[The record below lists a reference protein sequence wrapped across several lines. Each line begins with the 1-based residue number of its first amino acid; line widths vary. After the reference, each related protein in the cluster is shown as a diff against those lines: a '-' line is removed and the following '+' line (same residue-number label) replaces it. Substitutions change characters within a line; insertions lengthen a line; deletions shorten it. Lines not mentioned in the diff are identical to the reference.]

1 MEFSGR
7 LSAFPLDSLLQWATI
22 ERPTGA
28 LVIRRAWGEKWVQL
42 DRGGVV
48 GCASNDPRDFYGPW
62 LLCAGLVNE
71 TELLEALMRGEEEG
85 VRLGTA
91 LVRMGLM
98 GGETVQRTL
107 RAHIRDQVCD
117 LFLWRHGVFYFEDR
131 ELDDS
136 DLSPQPLD
144 GMALALEGSRR
155 RDELERMR
163 RVFVHDNIRVRP
175 VEDGDSPESPL
186 ARRILRFVGEE
197 IQVAELY
204 RRVQGPYFP
213 FLSAVFDL
221 TVDDRLQIV
230 DVGEAEQ
237 EEGHESQEIALSDLL
252 VERAAER
259 ERTLA
264 RERSWIRLQLLGGLY
279 PEWADTA
286 PDVANVDEAEQELVR
301 RIDGRTALRD
311 VFSDDPEIYDAQFEY
326 FQEALR
332 ENALALLAAPRKER
346 RRSGRGSRKASGATQ
361 RSAGRRRS

>member
-7 LSAFPLDSLLQWATI
+7 LSAFPLDSLLQWAAI

-28 LVIRRAWGEKWVQL
+28 LVIRRALGEKWVQL
-42 DRGGVV
+42 DHGGVV

-62 LLCAGLVNE
+62 LLCAGVVTE

-91 LVRMGLM
+91 LVRMGLTDRS
-98 GGETVQRTL
+98 TVQRTL

-136 DLSPQPLD
+136 DLSPEPLD
-144 GMALALEGSRR
+144 GLALALEGSRR
-155 RDELERMR
+155 RDELLRMR
-163 RVFVHDNIRVRP
+163 RVFVHDNIRVRSIEGGDP
-175 VEDGDSPESPL
+175 VESAL
-186 ARRILRFVGEE
+186 ARRILRFVGDG
-197 IQVAELY
+197 IQVAELH

-221 TVDDRLQIV
+221 TVDGRLEIV
-230 DVGEAEQ
+230 DIGEAEQ
-237 EEGHESQEIALSDLL
+237 EEGHESQDIALSDLL

-279 PEWADTA
+279 PEWAGAA
-286 PDVANVDEAEQELVR
+286 PEAASVSETEHELAR

-311 VFSDDPEIYDAQFEY
+311 IFSDDPEIYDAEFEF

-332 ENALALLAAPRKER
+332 TNALALLASPRNK
-346 RRSGRGSRKASGATQ
+346 RSKSRESSKKASGA
-361 RSAGRRRS
+361 A